1 VSLHEL
7 VDSPF
12 SRQIIVVDR
21 VFFGMFPARQADCR
35 ERSVQSAHKQLHNE
49 HDLVKI
55 YFDFAEA
62 SKLIEDDISCDL
74 DPEET
79 HGQPS
84 GEGCRVDA

>member
-1 VSLHEL
+1 L
-7 VDSPF
+7 
-12 SRQIIVVDR
+12 
-21 VFFGMFPARQADCR
+21 GCPARKWTVAK
-35 ERSVQSAHKQLHNE
+35 SVWIALKQLHNE

-62 SKLIEDDISCDL
+62 SKLIEDDTFCDL